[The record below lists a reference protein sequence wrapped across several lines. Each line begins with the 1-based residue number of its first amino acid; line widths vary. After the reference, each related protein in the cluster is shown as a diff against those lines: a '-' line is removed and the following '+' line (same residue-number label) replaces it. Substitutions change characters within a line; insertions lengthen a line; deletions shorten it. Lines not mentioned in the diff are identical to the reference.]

1 MSSLHSAPVSSKRKP
16 TKKPQQQYQKNTNNP
31 THRMQEEQ
39 GGYFLKCFLIKTKKR
54 STHQSL
60 TGLVKLLVTRTLNWH
75 EEGCV
80 SAYLRSSGT
89 DNGTPGRVLCLLG
102 YCCFVLSISHVMM
115 GNFILQPRLF
125 FQQTEV
131 PQTGEETISIN
142 LHFPSTSGEDSP
154 LFFLPPPSRLQTQV
168 IWRLIFGNSH
178 TGRTRFCFCWS
189 QSMSFP
195 RPNCSCTRAH
205 DQEPIVL

>member
-1 MSSLHSAPVSSKRKP
+1 
-16 TKKPQQQYQKNTNNP
+16 
-31 THRMQEEQ
+31 MQEEQ
-39 GGYFLKCFLIKTKKR
+39 GEYFSKCFLIKTKKR

-60 TGLVKLLVTRTLNWH
+60 TWASQTAGHWDVELAWGYAVFLH
-75 EEGCV
+75 I
-80 SAYLRSSGT
+80 SGALAQT
-89 DNGTPGRVLCLLG
+89 MVLLG
-102 YCCFVLSISHVMM
+102 EHSACQAAAALCWADFSCGD

-131 PQTGEETISIN
+131 PETGEETISTN
-142 LHFPSTSGEDSP
+142 LHFPSTSGEDSA
-154 LFFLPPPSRLQTQV
+154 LFLLPPPGGLHRF

-205 DQEPIVL
+205 DREPVVL